1 MKYRHRWLSGD
12 RINLPTGKI
21 VCVGRNY
28 AEHVEELNNPLPD
41 DPVLFIKPTSS
52 AVHLELP
59 FKIPHD
65 RGDVHFETEI
75 ALLIDKPLCNASER
89 EAIDGIKALGLA
101 LDLTLRDLQSKLKS
115 KGLPWEISKSFDGSC
130 PISSFVAKEHLPDL
144 ESIEFSLKVNG
155 ETRQSD
161 TTAHML
167 TSIPG
172 LLSYISRHFTL
183 EPGDIVLSGTPK
195 GVAPLYAGDQLELA
209 IGDTFAVN
217 TYCKSA

>member
-41 DPVLFIKPTSS
+41 DPVLFIKPVSS

-59 FKIPHD
+59 FKIPQD

-75 ALLIDKPLCNASER
+75 ALLIDKPLCNASEH
-89 EAIDGIKALGLA
+89 EATSAIKALGLA
-101 LDLTLRDLQSKLKS
+101 LDLTLRDLQSKMKS
-115 KGLPWEISKSFDGSC
+115 KGLPWEIAKAFDGSC
-130 PISSFVAKEHLPDL
+130 PISSFVAKEHLPNLD
-144 ESIEFSLKVNG
+144 SIEFSLKVNG
-155 ETRQSD
+155 EVRQQD
-161 TTAHML
+161 TSAHML

-172 LLSYISRHFTL
+172 LLSFISRHFTL

-195 GVAPLYAGDQLELA
+195 GVAPLYAGDQLELT
-209 IGDTFAVN
+209 IKNVFSIET
-217 TYCKSA
+217 TCKAF